1 MPWNIEWMSSNQI
14 RRYSVAFLRFSF
26 RWPSLSI
33 PWWHYSSFLPTIT
46 KGIPS
51 QGIIGTDSGWGS
63 RNRTFLT
70 RTDKTIKP
78 NKKDS
83 KHLRMSPMKR
93 FICINYNVTIRKKQ
107 QYKSFDLVVKGYN
120 FSIYVYEVLFEHP
133 LSMFSDIIL
142 TPILDILIDNIF
154 FILAVSKKNI
164 MQYQCSSFTSHK
176 NNTT

>member
-1 MPWNIEWMSSNQI
+1 LIILHFSASH
-14 RRYSVAFLRFSF
+14 SCVFLFDGH
-26 RWPSLSI
+26 PCQYPGGI
-33 PWWHYSSFLPTIT
+33 IAASFLPVQKEFHHRELLEQILVEDL
-46 KGIPS
+46 G
-51 QGIIGTDSGWGS
+51 
-63 RNRTFLT
+63 NRTFST

-83 KHLRMSPMKR
+83 IHLRMSPMKR

-107 QYKSFDLVVKGYN
+107 QYKSFDLAVKGYN

-154 FILAVSKKNI
+154 F
-164 MQYQCSSFTSHK
+164 SFWQFRRK
-176 NNTT
+176 I